1 MSAGKRR
8 AKRWAI
14 RILLGF
20 IALIAL
26 IIIGFVVYSQFDYGP
41 SEVLKEQVDL
51 EAVERDGQGLIF
63 MPEDPNGQGVILYQ
77 GAKVEA
83 EAYAYLGEKLSGQ
96 GYTVSIP
103 DLPLK
108 FGIFGVDTAEAV
120 IGEYPEIDSWFI
132 GGHSLGGVAAAM
144 YAEDHQDELAGLF
157 FLGSY
162 PAGDFALSDLPML
175 SVYGEKDGLTL
186 LDDIEDNRILFS
198 ANSEFVEIPGG
209 NHAQFGLY
217 GEQKGDNPAAISPLE
232 QQDLVAEALLNWMDG
247 K

>member
-1 MSAGKRR
+1 MV
-8 AKRWAI
+8 
-14 RILLGF
+14 LGF

-26 IIIGFVVYSQFDYGP
+26 ISIGFLIYAQFEYGP
-41 SEVLKEQVDL
+41 SEVLEGQVDL
-51 EAVERDGQGLIF
+51 DAIERDDNGLVFTPENPNGQGLI
-63 MPEDPNGQGVILYQ
+63 VYQ
-77 GAKVEA
+77 GAKVKTG
-83 EAYAYLGEKLSGQ
+83 AYAYLGEKLSEQ

-103 DLPLK
+103 QLPLN
-108 FGIFGVDTAEAV
+108 FGIFGVNKAEAV
-120 IGEYPEIDSWFI
+120 IEDYPDIQSWFI

-175 SVYGEKDGLTL
+175 SVFGENDGLTL
-186 LDDIEDNRILFS
+186 PENIENNRVLFS

-217 GEQKGDNPAAISPLE
+217 GEQKGDDEADIAPLE
-232 QQDLVAEALLNWMDG
+232 QQDLIIEALLNWMED